1 MKEPKDNSG
10 ALFNYLI
17 ENYVTG
23 KKNDAALARFLDVEP
38 PMISKIRHGRLPV
51 GNELMI
57 RIHDKTQGDNRL
69 SIDRIR
75 DLIASYIS
83 S

>member
-1 MKEPKDNSG
+1 MGNTKTKDASG
-10 ALFNYLI
+10 KLFNYLI
-17 ENYVTG
+17 DHYIIG
-23 KKNDAALARFLDVEP
+23 KQNDAALARFLDVAP

-75 DLIASYIS
+75 ELIAS
-83 S
+83 

>member
-1 MKEPKDNSG
+1 MSNTEKKDLSG
-10 ALFNYLI
+10 KLFNHLI
-17 ENYVTG
+17 ENFVTR
-23 KKNDAALARFLDVEP
+23 KKNDAALARFLDVMP
-38 PMISKIRHGRLPV
+38 PVISKIRHGRLPV

-75 DLIASYIS
+75 ELIAAE
-83 S
+83 